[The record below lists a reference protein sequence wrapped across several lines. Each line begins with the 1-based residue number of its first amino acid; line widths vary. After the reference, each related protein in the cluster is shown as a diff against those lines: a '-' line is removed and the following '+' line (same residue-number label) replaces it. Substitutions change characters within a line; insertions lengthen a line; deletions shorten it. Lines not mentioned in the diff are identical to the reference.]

1 MLFYELDSLYIALP
15 AQSPTEI
22 QQWWNAFVQRNPNGD
37 REGFFK
43 WLFDQSHITELQ
55 YWDALDGAEMS
66 LFADI
71 DLVPQQPD
79 IEEVKGPETPEDS
92 YQFIAELGAGAM
104 GEVHIVKEGFLR
116 RKVAL
121 KFIRTDR
128 ANERSQARFV
138 REALIT
144 AQLDH
149 PNIVPIYS
157 YEQNL
162 QGNAAYTMKWI
173 KGRTF
178 EEILKDCS
186 KEIDSGI
193 QHQTTTLVER
203 LDLF

>member
-1 MLFYELDSLYIALP
+1 MNLDSLYIALP
-15 AQSPTEI
+15 AKSPAEVE
-22 QQWWNAFVQRNPNGD
+22 QWWNAFVQVNPNGD
-37 REGFFK
+37 REDFFK
-43 WLFDQSHITELQ
+43 WLFDHEHITELQ

-71 DLVPQQPD
+71 DLVPQKPE
-79 IEEVKGPETPEDS
+79 IEESTAPKTPDDT
-92 YQFIAELGAGAM
+92 YHFIAELGAGAM

-121 KFIRTDR
+121 KFIRADR

-162 QGNAAYTMKWI
+162 QGNSAYTMTWI

-178 EEILKDCS
+178 EEI
-186 KEIDSGI
+186 
-193 QHQTTTLVER
+193 
-203 LDLF
+203 